1 MRMCVRAS
9 VHVCGHQIKVGIV
22 FTQHRWYC
30 VLPLSHIHLH
40 STTRFS
46 HYRFS
51 LMTQICSD
59 VLTEGY
65 KSASE
70 ATCRRQ
76 PSEEAYTYVW
86 KGTFSGFGCE
96 WKDGFSSQLQKASSN
111 NELFPPKYLGCQAA
125 WKFHSWKLSDWPL
138 NVSQKNSRY
147 HHIQKLAKQWLQSN
161 DFVTSIQKCW
171 SRELTFSIHPSTSH
185 CLRDSFCFQFGVYF
199 PAVLRWQSFPNTQ
212 SRIISWLSVLSVPD
226 FLCLLSWNAVIA
238 SDVGDVGS
246 QYCEKENPRCY
257 LAHF

>member
-1 MRMCVRAS
+1 MEKKKHSVYFTKTEFCYSLVIVEHTIQLPFVFCPRMCVHVS
-9 VHVCGHQIKVGIV
+9 VHVYGHQIKVGIV
-22 FTQHRWYC
+22 FAQHRWYC

-40 STTRFS
+40 TNTSFS

-76 PSEEAYTYVW
+76 RSEEAYTCMFL
-86 KGTFSGFGCE
+86 KRTFSGFGCE

-125 WKFHSWKLSDWPL
+125 
-138 NVSQKNSRY
+138 
-147 HHIQKLAKQWLQSN
+147 
-161 DFVTSIQKCW
+161 
-171 SRELTFSIHPSTSH
+171 
-185 CLRDSFCFQFGVYF
+185 
-199 PAVLRWQSFPNTQ
+199 
-212 SRIISWLSVLSVPD
+212 
-226 FLCLLSWNAVIA
+226 
-238 SDVGDVGS
+238 
-246 QYCEKENPRCY
+246 
-257 LAHF
+257 